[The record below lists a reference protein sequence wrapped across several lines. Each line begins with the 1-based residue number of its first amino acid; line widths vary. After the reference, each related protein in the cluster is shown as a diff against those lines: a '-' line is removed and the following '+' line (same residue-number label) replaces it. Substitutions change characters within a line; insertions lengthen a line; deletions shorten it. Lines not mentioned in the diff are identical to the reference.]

1 MYMKNL
7 FLILL
12 KDEGNEISVL
22 EIAGMQ
28 VVNTTTYK
36 LPIGLDAFIKKNT
49 YIEFY
54 DAPLLDHSKGEV
66 ALKSFYLAPTFI
78 W

>member
-1 MYMKNL
+1 MKIC

-22 EIAGMQ
+22 EIAGMR

-36 LPIGLDAFIKKNT
+36 LPIGLDEFIKKNT

-54 DAPLLDHSKGEV
+54 DAPLLDHSKGERRV
-66 ALKSFYLAPTFI
+66 KIFLCGRRHLFGD
-78 W
+78 